1 MARTWYS
8 VTVEL
13 LGRTGEELWPW
24 PGRAFAVGPS
34 HTFWHLAE
42 AINIAFA
49 RWDHAHL
56 SMFTLDDGRIIADSE
71 TGAELASVSTGPFA
85 DWLDI
90 ESTKVGAT
98 IDPGTEFC
106 FTFDLGDEWTHRC
119 VMGAEKIDPVDIL
132 GIRPKT
138 PLPYWGWGEMPDQ
151 YGRRWTDDDGSG
163 EVPPRPS
170 KPHPMLTHE
179 WPGQDRTPTL
189 DLAEVRAAIATADS
203 DRFLAAL
210 TGRDIDDALQQV
222 AAGALTALDERREK
236 AESIAVSLINRLT
249 WRSGPGDEELATSL
263 LAHLRRETAPGREV
277 AVDIDTLSDVLTGNE
292 ADSDG
297 GYLDLRTGEV
307 IDEVLADPSVAGE
320 DLVIDV
326 DAEPGRWLRVDRTRT
341 RDAWQDMATFAE
353 RQRDLRLRERLESAI
368 SGAGAFRRFRDL
380 VDAEGLTDQWRVFSS
395 DREVG
400 RAREFLADNEIRV
413 I

>member
-1 MARTWYS
+1 
-8 VTVEL
+8 
-13 LGRTGEELWPW
+13 
-24 PGRAFAVGPS
+24 
-34 HTFWHLAE
+34 
-42 AINIAFA
+42 
-49 RWDHAHL
+49 
-56 SMFTLDDGRIIADSE
+56 
-71 TGAELASVSTGPFA
+71 
-85 DWLDI
+85 
-90 ESTKVGAT
+90 
-98 IDPGTEFC
+98 
-106 FTFDLGDEWTHRC
+106 
-119 VMGAEKIDPVDIL
+119 
-132 GIRPKT
+132 
-138 PLPYWGWGEMPDQ
+138 
-151 YGRRWTDDDGSG
+151 
-163 EVPPRPS
+163 
-170 KPHPMLTHE
+170 MLTHE